1 MATNFN
7 HLLKNWYLKQYM
19 QENNLILIDKKYV
32 FPNNKLLQE
41 TEFMYSTIY
50 IEISSCSIA
59 WILRNLIN
67 VLVILVVAVHS
78 LVPLVVTVHGLVTL
92 VVTIHGMVIQAA
104 VHRS

>member
-50 IEISSCSIA
+50 IEISC
-59 WILRNLIN
+59 
-67 VLVILVVAVHS
+67 

-92 VVTIHGMVIQAA
+92 VVTTIHGMVIQAA

>member
-1 MATNFN
+1 
-7 HLLKNWYLKQYM
+7 M
-19 QENNLILIDKKYV
+19 QENNLILTDKKYV

-50 IEISSCSIA
+50 IEISPCSIA